1 MLRRQYRSHIDIC
14 QYMNLRDILK
24 LPDRQEE
31 TMDNESLAAAFK
43 ALGDPTRLRIYQA
56 IKDKDDI
63 CACKILEQMD
73 ITQPTLSHHVKQLC
87 AAGLV
92 SCRKDGRWMHYS
104 ANRETAA
111 VLSDWIS
118 G

>member
-1 MLRRQYRSHIDIC
+1 
-14 QYMNLRDILK
+14 
-24 LPDRQEE
+24 
-31 TMDNESLAAAFK
+31 MDNESLAAAFK

-104 ANRETAA
+104 ANNETAA
-111 VLSDWIS
+111 LLSDWIS
-118 G
+118 GLAVTPVTPEIDPDNPKNRDPNLTPWIFVNF

>member
-1 MLRRQYRSHIDIC
+1 
-14 QYMNLRDILK
+14 MNLRDILK

-63 CACKILEQMD
+63 LLMFTGK
-73 ITQPTLSHHVKQLC
+73 
-87 AAGLV
+87 
-92 SCRKDGRWMHYS
+92 
-104 ANRETAA
+104 
-111 VLSDWIS
+111 
-118 G
+118 